1 MVMSHP
7 FVRNSRPAQVAY
19 QPRSNETLTDHI
31 TTRRRNGRY
40 LENSNIN
47 NHRNRPSAL
56 GLSPAPTFYPSD
68 EEFTDA
74 IRYIQKITPI
84 AKDFGIVKIVPPSGW
99 KPSFELDMDKFTF
112 RARRQDLRMMD
123 LGFRESAA
131 YDERVFRY
139 FCNRNIELPQ
149 IFVVGNTTVDL
160 YQIRNSLERLGFSKG
175 AAIPKDYWKRA
186 LVSMNLPN
194 TSRAEKE
201 IQSIYS
207 KYIAPFE
214 AYVATL
220 SSDACNYQP
229 LFTKVEDHEL
239 TLTDKLSRTQ
249 RTETSSFHSPL
260 KKKSGSEEKANIQ
273 KHNRAIDRA
282 RKRRVKTCESCQ
294 KKIDFSIECLGKE
307 SYCKECILTPHVF
320 GFEMGDIYTLSE
332 FERKCDNFKT
342 EYFSKFDSQTR
353 ITDELVEAEYWK
365 LVKSKEE
372 AYEVEYGAD
381 LSTMDKGSAFPHWRK
396 NPKNPYSRDPWNL
409 NVLASSDGSLL
420 RFVENAVSGITS
432 PWLYIGMCFSTFCW
446 HVEDNYT
453 YSANYQH
460 SGETKL
466 WYGIPGNHA
475 SKFEEAAREIAPDL
489 AACQPD
495 LLYQLAAM
503 TNPKELTKRGV
514 KVYYVDQ
521 APNEFVVTFPKCF
534 HGGINLGFNINEAVN
549 FAPKNWLLDGYSLEG
564 ALKYQSI
571 LKPTVLS
578 HDRLIYKLATKNTD
592 VVAYEEILPCLREAF
607 EREQSERTFL
617 REQHHLKEALV
628 REPLKTDEQWQ
639 CVHCNA
645 YSYFSKIVCP
655 CTSSIACTKH
665 MEKLCD
671 CKFEKKTL
679 QLRIRDTEL
688 LSLLNLNLS
697 NTS

>member
-1 MVMSHP
+1 MAMSHSS
-7 FVRNSRPAQVAY
+7 VRNARPTQVAY
-19 QPRSNETLTDHI
+19 QPRSNETLTEHI
-31 TTRRRNGRY
+31 RTRRSNARS
-40 LENSNIN
+40 LEKSTINSHS
-47 NHRNRPSAL
+47 HRNRTSAL
-56 GLSPAPTFYPSD
+56 GLPPAPTFYPSD
-68 EEFTDA
+68 EEFKDA
-74 IRYIQKITPI
+74 IHYIQKITPI

-99 KPSFELDMDKFTF
+99 KPTFELDMDKFSF

-123 LGFRESAA
+123 LEFREAAA
-131 YDERVFRY
+131 YDERIFRY
-139 FCNRNIELPQ
+139 FCNKNIGLPQ
-149 IFVVGNTTVDL
+149 TFIVSNTSVDL
-160 YQIRNSLERLGFSKG
+160 YQIRRSLELLGFSKG
-175 AAIPKDYWKRA
+175 ETIPKECWKEI
-186 LVSMNLPN
+186 LVSMNLPD
-194 TSRAEKE
+194 TSATEKE

-214 AYVATL
+214 AYISTL
-220 SSDACNYQP
+220 SSDVNKYQP
-229 LFTKVEDHEL
+229 LFTKVEDQEL
-239 TLTDKLSRTQ
+239 LDIDKSSRKQ
-249 RTETSSFHSPL
+249 KTEASSSNGIL
-260 KKKSGSEEKANIQ
+260 DLDSEKANAHKQENTI
-273 KHNRAIDRA
+273 NRST
-282 RKRRVKTCESCQ
+282 RKRRAKFCESCQ
-294 KKIDFSIECLGKE
+294 KKIDFSVECLGKE
-307 SYCKECILTPHVF
+307 SYCTECILTPHVF
-320 GFEMGDIYTLSE
+320 GFEMGDKYTLSE
-332 FERKCDNFKT
+332 FERKCDDFKT
-342 EYFSKFDSQTR
+342 EYFSKFDSQTP

-396 NPKNPYSRDPWNL
+396 KPKNPYSRDPWNL

-466 WYGIPGNHA
+466 WYGIPGNYA
-475 SKFEEAAREIAPDL
+475 SKFEEAARHIAPDL
-489 AACQPD
+489 ANSQPD

-503 TNPKELTKRGV
+503 VNPKELTKRGV

-521 APNEFVVTFPKCF
+521 APNEFVITLPKCF

-564 ALKYQSI
+564 ALKYRSI

-578 HDRLIYKLATKNTD
+578 HDRLLYKLATKNFNLVT
-592 VVAYEEILPCLREAF
+592 YEEILPCLREAV
-607 EREQSERTFL
+607 EREQSERSSL
-617 REQHHLKEALV
+617 REQYHLKEALV
-628 REPLKTDEQWQ
+628 RELLKTDEQWQ
-639 CVHCNA
+639 CAYCNA
-645 YSYFSKIVCP
+645 YSYFSKIVCL
-655 CTSSIACTKH
+655 CTPLVACTKH
-665 MEKLCD
+665 IEKLCD
-671 CKFEKKTL
+671 CKPEKKTL

-688 LSLLNLNLS
+688 LNLLNLKRS

>member
-1 MVMSHP
+1 MIMSHSS
-7 FVRNSRPAQVAY
+7 VRNSRPTQVAY
-19 QPRSNETLTDHI
+19 QPSSKETLTDRK
-31 TTRRRNGRY
+31 TTRRRNAMY
-40 LENSNIN
+40 SENSELN
-47 NHRNRPSAL
+47 NYQNRPSAV
-56 GLSPAPTFYPSD
+56 GLSPAPTFYPTD
-68 EEFTDA
+68 EEFKDA
-74 IRYIQKITPI
+74 IRYIQKITPV
-84 AKDFGIVKIVPPSGW
+84 AKEFGIVKIVPPSGW

-131 YDERVFRY
+131 YDERVYRY
-139 FCNRNIELPQ
+139 FCNKGIELPQ
-149 IFVVGNTTVDL
+149 IFIIANTTVDL

-175 AAIPKDYWKRA
+175 AAIPKECWRRV

-194 TSRAEKE
+194 TSGAEKE
-201 IQSIYS
+201 IMTIYS

-214 AYVATL
+214 EYVATL
-220 SSDACNYQP
+220 SSDANKYQP
-229 LFTKVEDHEL
+229 LFTKVEDNEL
-239 TLTDKLSRTQ
+239 PLTDKSSRKQ
-249 RTETSSFHSPL
+249 KIEDVSFRRSSR
-260 KKKSGSEEKANIQ
+260 KKSDSVEETTTQ
-273 KHNRAIDRA
+273 KHNGGMNAA
-282 RKRRVKTCESCQ
+282 RKKRAKTCESCQ
-294 KKIDFSIECLGKE
+294 RKIDFSVECLGKE
-307 SYCKECILTPHVF
+307 SYCKDCILTPHVF
-320 GFEMGDIYTLSE
+320 GFEMGDVYTLSE
-332 FERKCDNFKT
+332 FEKKCDNFKT
-342 EYFSKFDSQTR
+342 EYFSKFDTQTL
-353 ITDELVEAEYWK
+353 ISDELVEAEYWK

-396 NPKNPYSRDPWNL
+396 TPKNPYSRDPWNL
-409 NVLASSDGSLL
+409 NVLASSNGSLL
-420 RFVENAVSGITS
+420 RYVENAVSGITS

-466 WYGIPGNHA
+466 WYGIPGNDA
-475 SKFEEAAREIAPDL
+475 SKFEEAAHEIAPDL
-489 AACQPD
+489 SSSQPD

-503 TNPKELTKRGV
+503 ANPKELTKRGV

-521 APNEFVVTFPKCF
+521 TPNDFVVTFPKCF

-571 LKPTVLS
+571 LKPAVLS

-592 VVAYEEILPCLREAF
+592 VVAYEELLPCLREAIT
-607 EREQSERTFL
+607 REQSERSFI
-617 REQHHLKEALV
+617 RKQYHLNEALV

-639 CVHCNA
+639 CVYCNA

-655 CTSSIACTKH
+655 CTSLVACTKH

-671 CKFEKKTL
+671 CKIEKKTL
-679 QLRIRDTEL
+679 QIRIRDTEL
-688 LSLLNLNLS
+688 LNLLNLKLPKLS
-697 NTS
+697 